1 MRHFETGRK
10 NLYPHFPPFL
20 KCQTLYMSRGLL
32 YFLSLFLRWF
42 IFVLLFRIFSITFS
56 DFCLLRWEGYSF
68 YCIDLLLIPL
78 WNFYEFFHWF
88 IFFSVYL
95 NSNLY
100 LFKNVYLI
108 YFLLTLLAEL
118 SIWSSEME
126 IRVQEDLREILFP
139 TPMGGK
145 RRKQA

>member
-10 NLYPHFPPFL
+10 KPLSSFPSFF
-20 KCQTLYMSRGLL
+20 KMSNFIYVTWFTL
-32 YFLSLFLRWF
+32 FLSLFLRWF

-56 DFCLLRWEGYSF
+56 DFCLLRGEGYSF